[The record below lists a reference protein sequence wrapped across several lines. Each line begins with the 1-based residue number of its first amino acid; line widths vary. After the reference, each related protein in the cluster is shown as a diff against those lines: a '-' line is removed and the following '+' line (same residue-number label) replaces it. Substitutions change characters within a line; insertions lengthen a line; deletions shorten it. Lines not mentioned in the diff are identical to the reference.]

1 MKTAA
6 AIVAALALVF
16 MWPLGVG
23 HTADV
28 PTTRPV
34 EAAPPAWHGGGKTV
48 IVELSGEIDDF
59 NRDRLMNR
67 IEQARS
73 MGADTV
79 ILNVDTYG
87 GMVVDGL
94 DISRFIKRQT
104 NLHTIAFVQDKA
116 ISAGA
121 MIAMACDEI
130 VMSNSA
136 TLGDCAPIV
145 FNTKGELEAMPA
157 AERAKAESP
166 ILLDFGESAQ
176 RNHHDPLLA
185 AKMVDVSRVVFW
197 VEKDGEK
204 RFVNSEDY
212 YALKATGWKDCGDK
226 VPVADDRVLL
236 TVDSQH
242 AVQYGLATGIA
253 ESAQELAGQRGYNI
267 VADLTPGIGERLV
280 VFLSSPLVRSA
291 IMGLFFLCIFVI
303 PHAPGHGVAESIG
316 LGALVLMVVVPMLA
330 GYAQWWELLI
340 IFLGLGLI
348 ALEILLPGHMV
359 PGLSGA
365 VLVLLG
371 LSMTF
376 VQRSF
381 SGEPHFNLYTMR
393 TGLVSVAGALGTAI
407 VLAVWL
413 ARYLPKIPYFGRL
426 VLTTTVGGG
435 TNLDGL
441 VITRPN
447 VHVWPPLG
455 SIGKATTDLRPGGA
469 AEFFDSAIGEHRVV
483 SVVCETGFVAK
494 GTELLVRE
502 VTRARVLVRVNNT

>member
-1 MKTAA
+1 MA
-6 AIVAALALVF
+6 ALVF
-16 MWPLGVG
+16 MWPLGLG
-23 HTADV
+23 RAADV

-34 EAAPPAWHGGGKTV
+34 EAAPPAWHGAGKTV
-48 IVELSGEIDDF
+48 IVELSGQIDDF

-67 IEQARS
+67 IDQARAL
-73 MGADTV
+73 GADTI
-79 ILNVDTYG
+79 ILNIDTYG
-87 GMVVDGL
+87 GVVVDGL
-94 DISRFIKRQT
+94 DISRFLKRQT

-166 ILLDFGESAQ
+166 ILLDFDESAQ

-204 RFVNSEDY
+204 RFVNAEDY
-212 YALKATGWKDCGDK
+212 AALKSSGWKD
-226 VPVADDRVLL
+226 VPGANVPIADDRTLL
-236 TVDSQH
+236 TVDSDE
-242 AVQYGLATGIA
+242 AVKYRLATGIA

-280 VFLSSPLVRSA
+280 EFLSSPMVRSA
-291 IMGLFFLCIFVI
+291 IMTLFFLCIFVI

-316 LGALVLMVVVPMLA
+316 MGALVLMVLVPMLT

-348 ALEILLPGHMV
+348 ALEILLPGHMI

-365 VLVLLG
+365 LLVLLG

-376 VQRSF
+376 VPRSF

-393 TGLVSVAGALGTAI
+393 TGLESVAGALGVSIALAI
-407 VLAVWL
+407 WL

-441 VITRPN
+441 VITKPN
-447 VHVWPPLG
+447 VHVWPPLA
-455 SIGKATTDLRPGGA
+455 SVGKATTDLRPGGL
-469 AEFFDSAIGEHRVV
+469 AEFFDTALGEHRVV
-483 SVVCETGFVAK
+483 NVVCETGFVAK
-494 GTELLVRE
+494 GTELVVRE
-502 VTRARVLVRVNNT
+502 VTSARVLVRVNNT